1 MQTPT
6 MNGVQKTAEAIAHG
20 PHVFNQATRKYEEI
34 APIFS
39 TYPRA
44 MFHPEHDS
52 VEVSSPESQAKLESE
67 GWRTT
72 AFPTK
77 VAKETVMA
85 APVDLASIIL
95 EQQQEMKK
103 LQARFDELS
112 APVAASRRDRK
123 AEEAKA

>member
-34 APIFS
+34 APIFAK
-39 TYPRA
+39 YPRA
-44 MFHPEHDS
+44 MFHPDLDALEAT
-52 VEVSSPESQAKLESE
+52 SPENQAKMESE

-72 AFPTK
+72 PFPAK

-123 AEEAKA
+123 SEEAKA